1 MCARSEAFH
10 YCTTHGLAL
19 IVSVTCLK
27 YNGSECYYSLM
38 TMTVDMSTLFQWIGA
53 SICWSNTTDYI
64 VKLLLQLTCCVVD
77 KLGRWWLRVKK
88 CYMMSHVWQC
98 DVWQVTPTL
107 QWERLL
113 ICVYT
118 IYGSKFPRLVCT
130 QVTDCARCTH
140 DFNTPPRCAACRA
153 LKWVRR

>member
-88 CYMMSHVWQC
+88 CCIMSVRNHCIYTQIVWR
-98 DVWQVTPTL
+98 VTSNTYSTVRTITNMCLHYIWVEVPATCAHSSDGSCKVHARL
-107 QWERLL
+107 QHSPSL
-113 ICVYT
+113 C
-118 IYGSKFPRLVCT
+118 CT
-130 QVTDCARCTH
+130 
-140 DFNTPPRCAACRA
+140 
-153 LKWVRR
+153 